1 MSRIDKPITFAE
13 ADKALA
19 RRQDRETY
27 LKSREIAAQWSA
39 EARSRAFFSARV
51 ANATILSE
59 LHSKAQ
65 AIAQGKMTQQ
75 QAKLL
80 LRRYFVGEG
89 AKPLAALGFAP
100 ADEAGGV
107 GELGSAQ
114 RINLI
119 LETNVRMAQEVGQY
133 RKWAEDRDIYKY
145 GIWRVGWSKE
155 HRPEHLARDGRAYAF
170 DHPIWTESPPGGEF
184 NCHCY
189 RQLARESEVLEKGI
203 TPEPQA
209 SYFEPS
215 SLGFDPSRGMREP
228 PEFGNRVRKEYKD
241 MAKKQMNLFRQVEE
255 TVRKSDKESIP
266 AIIDRI
272 KGSVKDSYIIKAIK
286 RIQEDKEEERKYPP
300 GL

>member
-114 RINLI
+114 RI
-119 LETNVRMAQEVGQY
+119 
-133 RKWAEDRDIYKY
+133 IYKY

-228 PEFGNRVRKEYKD
+228 PEFGKRVRKLLVDAAAIVDILVTEFYNGRQKIYFICGAARRRQRGD
-241 MAKKQMNLFRQVEE
+241 QGLARDRQERRAHGCCGVQALAGQCRSKQR
-255 TVRKSDKESIP
+255 
-266 AIIDRI
+266 
-272 KGSVKDSYIIKAIK
+272 
-286 RIQEDKEEERKYPP
+286 
-300 GL
+300 